1 VQDGPEVG
9 LIATFDSCSEL
20 PKPIRAQ
27 QQPALQVYLKSR
39 SGNKSRSE
47 TTAATGMNKG
57 INQESQWQ
65 IKPTSGPS
73 GEGKNRVNA
82 MNVRNQQTQVKQ
94 KQSTKGATKE

>member
-27 QQPALQVYLKSR
+27 QQPALQAYLKKADQ
-39 SGNKSRSE
+39 GTKSRSE
-47 TTAATGMNKG
+47 TTAETGITKR

-65 IKPTSGPS
+65 IKLTERPIRRSEEPSERHELATSTS
-73 GEGKNRVNA
+73 S
-82 MNVRNQQTQVKQ
+82 Q
-94 KQSTKGATKE
+94 